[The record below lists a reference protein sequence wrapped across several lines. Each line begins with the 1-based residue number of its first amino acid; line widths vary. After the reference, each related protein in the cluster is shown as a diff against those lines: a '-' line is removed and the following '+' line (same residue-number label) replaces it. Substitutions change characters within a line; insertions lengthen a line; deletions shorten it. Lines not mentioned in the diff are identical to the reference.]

1 MTRRGHADR
10 GFTLIELLVA
20 VFILGTLTVAVSGV
34 LSSTLQSR
42 DRVAEHMDEAMRRA
56 NVIRVLRTDLSQML
70 QPVGVFAGAILG
82 ESEELSGM
90 RMDRLEFY
98 ASSARPNATEPWG
111 DVQRI
116 VYYLTDAPEEE
127 ADRGVVRESANGSMR
142 LVRETTRNLLPSIE
156 EEPTETTLLDG
167 AAGLLIAYYDG
178 DVWQSS
184 WDSSALD
191 DEAPRG
197 VRIRIDLARESGEG
211 ATLAPIEVT
220 CEIAMRTEDA
230 GTADGE
236 DGSGA
241 T

>member
-1 MTRRGHADR
+1 MTRRGHADP

-34 LSSTLQSR
+34 LTSTLQSR
-42 DRVAEHMDEAMRRA
+42 DRVAEHVDEAMRRA
-56 NVIRVLRTDLSQML
+56 NAIRVLRADLSQML

-90 RMDRLEFY
+90 PMDRLEFY
-98 ASSARPNATEPWG
+98 ASSARPNAAEPWG

-116 VYYLTDAPEEE
+116 AYYLTDEPEED
-127 ADRGVVRESANGSMR
+127 ALTGAIRETPAGSLR
-142 LVRETTRNLLPSIE
+142 LVRETTRNLLPSTE
-156 EEPTETTLLDG
+156 EDPIQTTLLEG
-167 AAGLLIAYYDG
+167 AAGLLIEYYDG

-197 VRIRIDLARESGEG
+197 VRIRIDLAREAGEG
-211 ATLAPIEVT
+211 ATLAPIELT
-220 CEIAMRTEDA
+220 CAITMRTEDA
-230 GTADGE
+230 GTADG
-236 DGSGA
+236 DGGSDA

>member
-1 MTRRGHADR
+1 MTRRGDADR
-10 GFTLIELLVA
+10 GFTLLELLVA

-34 LSSTLQSR
+34 LTSTLQSR

-90 RMDRLEFY
+90 RMDRLEFH
-98 ASSARPNATEPWG
+98 ASSARANAAEPWG

-116 VYYLTDAPEEE
+116 AYYLTDEPEEDAE
-127 ADRGVVRESANGSMR
+127 TGAVRESANGSLR

-156 EEPTETTLLDG
+156 EEPIETTLLDD
-167 AAGLLIAYYDG
+167 AAGLLIEYYDG

-184 WDSSALD
+184 WDSSAVD

-197 VRIRIDLARESGEG
+197 VRVRIDLARKSGEG
-211 ATLAPIEVT
+211 ATLAPIELT
-220 CEIAMRTEDA
+220 CEITMRTEDA
-230 GTADGE
+230 GAADGD